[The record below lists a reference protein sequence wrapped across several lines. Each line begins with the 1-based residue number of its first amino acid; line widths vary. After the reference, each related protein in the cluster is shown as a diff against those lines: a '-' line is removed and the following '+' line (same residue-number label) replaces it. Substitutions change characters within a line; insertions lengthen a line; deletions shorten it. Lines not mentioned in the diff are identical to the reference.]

1 MAGRIQSLELFHVH
15 VPLPTPLFPV
25 WIPGYPQKEYC
36 YTLLRITTRDGLVG
50 HATCPAI
57 DRERATLG
65 DFMGRFLI
73 GLDPYD
79 PDAVRER
86 LRQASFSGW
95 RNSWMDIAFWDLAA
109 QHRQVPLHE
118 LLLERLMASPGANE
132 AVAPVPDSVRAY
144 ASFVELRTPRV
155 RAESIERARGAGF
168 SSAKLVVHAA
178 LEQEDRE
185 QLVAAREAAGADFE
199 LMVHA
204 HQAWTISLVEEVPPW
219 DLDRAR
225 RFIQV
230 AAEANMRWVQ
240 EPLHD
245 DAWSELAALAR
256 TSPVDIAGGDM
267 SSAFVPLR
275 ALARDRCYHVL
286 TPDAAFAGLGNVVR
300 TLRACHVSGVGFSPS
315 SKGDGIGLAAN
326 LHALVAWL
334 RYTSDPKADRF
345 EFTWEPPALVPAYR
359 DAILERP
366 FEVDPAGR
374 LPVPT
379 EPGLGITVSET
390 SLRRFADRFYRQTP
404 IQFVSQGRPRPDRE
418 PSADSPTPRRRRVR

>member
-1 MAGRIQSLELFHVH
+1 MGGRIQSLELFHID

-25 WIPGYPQKEYC
+25 WIPGYPQQEYC
-36 YTLLRITTRDGLVG
+36 YTLLRVTTRDGLVG

-79 PDAVRER
+79 LDAVHER

-109 QHRQVPLHE
+109 QYRGIPLHA
-118 LLLERLMASPGANE
+118 LLFERLGAAPDTSP
-132 AVAPVPDSVRAY
+132 PVPESVRAY
-144 ASFVELRTPRV
+144 ASFVELRPPRV
-155 RAESIERARGAGF
+155 RAESIERARAVGF
-168 SSAKLVVHAA
+168 LGAKLPVHAA
-178 LEQEDRE
+178 AEEDDHV
-185 QLVAAREAAGADFE
+185 QLVAAREAAGPDFE

-204 HQAWTISLVEEVPPW
+204 HQAWSISLVEEVPAW

-225 RFIQV
+225 RFID
-230 AAEANMRWVQ
+230 AAAGTGMRWVQ

-256 TSPVDIAGGDM
+256 TSPVDIAGGDL
-267 SSAFVPLR
+267 SSTFVPIR
-275 ALARDRCYHVL
+275 ALARDRCYHFL

-300 TLRACHVSGVGFSPS
+300 TLRACHVSGLGFSPS

-334 RYTSDPKADRF
+334 RYTGDVHADRL
-345 EFTWEPPALVPAYR
+345 EVTWEPPALVSAYR
-359 DAILERP
+359 DAILDTP
-366 FEVDPAGR
+366 FEVDSTGR
-374 LPVPT
+374 LPVPNT
-379 EPGLGITVSET
+379 PGLGISVSDRA
-390 SLRRFADRFYRQTP
+390 LRRFADRFYRQTP
-404 IQFVSQGRPRPDRE
+404 LQFVSKGRPRPSRE
-418 PSADSPTPRRRRVR
+418 PTADSPTPRRRRTR